1 MEERMERMKE
11 MAIDM
16 KRLNITMALALV
28 SLRDGS

>member
-1 MEERMERMKE
+1 MEERMERMIE

-16 KRLNITMALALV
+16 KTLDITMALALV